1 MLGPIYDVKPF
12 AAGLNPHRCSGDLP
26 GPTIEGKDLD
36 ALLKFSSLVD
46 RLNERIGRSAAWFG
60 LFGVVVCTVNA
71 IVRYSL
77 NLSSNAWLEIQWYFN
92 SVMFMLVA
100 AWALRRNDHVRID
113 VIAGKLPLRAQAWI
127 DIFGGLFMLL
137 PTAVIIGWYSWPSL
151 VNSFEIGEH
160 SSDPGGLL
168 RWPIRLLIPVAFALL
183 ALQGVS
189 EIVKR
194 IAFLKGRIPYP
205 GERHGQEPA

>member
-1 MLGPIYDVKPF
+1 M
-12 AAGLNPHRCSGDLP
+12 
-26 GPTIEGKDLD
+26 D
-36 ALLKFSSLVD
+36 ALLKFCSLVD
-46 RLNERIGRSAAWFG
+46 RLNERIGRAAAWFG
-60 LFGVVVCTVNA
+60 LLAVVVCTANA
-71 IVRYSL
+71 MIRYSL

-100 AWALRRNDHVRID
+100 AWALKRNDHVRID

-137 PTAVIIGWYSWPSL
+137 PAAVIIGWYSWPSL
-151 VNSFEIGEH
+151 VNSYDIGEH

-183 ALQGVS
+183 ALQGIS
-189 EIVKR
+189 EVIKR
-194 IAFLKGRIPYP
+194 VAFLKGLIPYP
-205 GERHGQEPA
+205 AEHHRQEPA